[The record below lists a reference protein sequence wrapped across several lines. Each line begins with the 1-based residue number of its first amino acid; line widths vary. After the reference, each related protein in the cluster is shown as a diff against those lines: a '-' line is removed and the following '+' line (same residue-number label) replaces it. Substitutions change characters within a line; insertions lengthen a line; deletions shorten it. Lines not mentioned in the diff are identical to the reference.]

1 MRILVLDNYDSFTY
15 NLVQYLQEICEYPI
29 EVFRNDAI
37 EIGAVEDYDIIVLSP
52 GPGVPKDAGIMPEL
66 IKKYASTKSIF
77 GVCLGMQAI
86 GEAFGGNLRN
96 LKKVFHGIETPIN
109 VIDENDPLFKNL
121 PSTFTVGR
129 YHSWVVDKRDFPIDL
144 KITAEDPEGEI
155 MALRHTSFNVSGVQ
169 FHPES
174 IMTEYG
180 KEMLLNFLENAITVQ
195 VKLGEEA
202 TMLRGGRRTE
212 EGSKP
217 LNL

>member
-15 NLVQYLQEICEYPI
+15 NLVQYLREVSDYPI
-29 EVFRNDAI
+29 QVFRNDEI
-37 EIGAVEDYDIIVLSP
+37 ELNEVENYDVIVLSP

-96 LKKVFHGIETPIN
+96 LEKVFHGIETPIN
-109 VIDENDPLFKNL
+109 VIDENDPIFKKL
-121 PSTFTVGR
+121 PQKFTVGR
-129 YHSWVVDKRDFPIDL
+129 YHSWVVDKKDLPKNL
-144 KITAEDPEGEI
+144 KITAEDPKGEI
-155 MALRHTSFNVSGVQ
+155 MAFRHVKFDVAGVQ

-180 KEMLLNFLENAITVQ
+180 TDMLKNFLENAFEVQKLKKSKQPNQPIT
-195 VKLGEEA
+195 
-202 TMLRGGRRTE
+202 
-212 EGSKP
+212 

>member
-15 NLVQYLQEICEYPI
+15 NLVQYLREISELPI

-37 EIGAVEDYDIIVLSP
+37 GIEAVENYDIVVLSP

-66 IKKYASTKSIF
+66 IKKYAPTKSIF

-86 GEAFGGNLRN
+86 GEAFGGKLRN

-109 VIDENDPLFKNL
+109 VIDENDPVFMNL
-121 PSTFTVGR
+121 PKSFTVGR
-129 YHSWVVDKRDFPIDL
+129 YHSWVVDKIDLPIDL

-155 MALRHTSFNVSGVQ
+155 MALRHKSFDVSGVQ

-180 KEMLLNFLENAITVQ
+180 KEMLSNFLENAINTQ
-195 VKLGEEA
+195 KSRQKRKEETA
-202 TMLRGGRRTE
+202 
-212 EGSKP
+212 
-217 LNL
+217 